1 MKQQHGEYDIK
12 KYNKG
17 LDADSNKE
25 MAGDDDDKYVDALN
39 MRSLSMDGNN
49 DSLKKMKGAVSTY
62 PATDNRWDTSTTDL
76 DMANYVCMMTQE
88 VNDKIVEIWAYKT
101 YNVSNNA
108 ARISFVR
115 VNGQIVLAS
124 VNFPVRVDYPLQYDK
139 NENVFG
145 GDIYVTDDNS
155 KPFILNVGDMV
166 TKAAANSNQY
176 FANFNFEEYVALL
189 SGSALYRPQF
199 INTNLASDTYAG
211 AIVIGNDLGLPVG
224 QYSYSYRYKTTE
236 GDVTSWSP
244 ATGQIP
250 VVEKWRRDSNIF
262 PAQMTHGKSANI
274 ANPTGYSNVFKI
286 RIDNTNRYSSIEI
299 RRDNWNAESN
309 DVSGIYIIY
318 EHSISG
324 VADVQILTFQDRRI
338 EGLSTI
344 TIEEGNSGTN
354 NIEKA
359 KSIRFYNERL
369 YLMNITKT
377 SKDVSNKLN
386 LNDTDNQLTPFVH
399 KMGKLGHSDTYNA
412 HAYKSYM
419 NGDRY
424 GFAVVLY
431 DNNGNPTYGEQVPLA
446 DNYLIPNKR
455 EKISVAGKKLSYL
468 GASYCATVN
477 NNTHETDYTFEVFD
491 HVNAVTKV
499 ANDDPYGSG
508 SPVPYYNIK
517 TNATS
522 VLYPT
527 NQNSLLESYKTPNIA
542 VNNSFSEFPP
552 DDDEYNPKCFGL
564 DYYALG
570 LAINKINIPDGYSG
584 FSVVRTKPAER
595 VICQGLAMYTNDDT
609 ETLDYIDIYFPDVD
623 LGKSKYSIDFIK
635 DNYSLFSLNVVGA
648 LGFFTETYSHY
659 SPVSGDSP
667 SDYSQGVDMI
677 TYARIL
683 TENGQINP
691 TNTNG
696 DVLWDKWFG
705 TSISTSPLNSITN
718 VSNETIDIESA
729 EIIYTGT
736 GDEKYLRLKL
746 SETIYVEKADGK
758 LPPLYVVNLI
768 QDSANILVNEIQ
780 PYEYI
785 GNFQKLKSYLGDIS
799 TQADKTFDLV
809 SERWEDCI
817 VAPYGQS
824 IVSGFSN
831 YMEKYLYVV
840 DSSGVEKRWLN
851 VNEKSDATILTIIN
865 AMIANTTDHS
875 YTDARGNKVYGVYKD
890 SKTQQLNGSH
900 INYSVVFSTLNYSGY
915 DVSMKNYFLP
925 ASGNKV
931 YVKYDKEIPFRFFG
945 GDTFVNECVWAHVD
959 NEYKEGQ
966 IDGADF
972 LILKAGQTERTIGIG
987 FPYKRYKVAYR
998 VWAQGYQDSEYC
1010 VFRTRS
1016 NTYRPKTT
1024 IRQHINMWTAQT
1036 RVNLS
1041 FRFGTGTEKND
1052 LSVSYPLKN
1061 YVPRPYY
1068 WTGDNTSGTLA
1079 FLTSNSIGNSTNHL
1093 YWDEYGGES
1102 IYWERGGFKFKKNIN
1117 KDYATSDEV
1126 LALTSVPSVNFTEQ
1140 TYYPTQIVWSE
1151 IKPVNSQNST
1161 SVKTFPIKNQFTIS
1175 DDTGEIKFAWS
1186 ALSEN
1191 KGFNLYAFTDSGIVL
1206 LLVDK
1211 NIISQQDAN
1220 QLFTADFNVGGISSY
1235 LFINKSIGM
1244 NDEFWRSWAEYSNV
1258 LFFCNKTSVYAFI
1271 SNELTDIAKTGFMDM
1286 YKTRILPYI
1295 ASGSGSNLCGV
1306 YDILHQEY
1314 ILNFDK
1320 TSSVSGADPDNVQYE
1335 AIPYS
1340 IVYGLQQKALV
1351 CRSTYNYQK
1360 YLALNNDVYGMKNGI
1375 TYKLNQ
1381 GNSLDGS
1388 AVKSYVAGYSIGE
1401 GARFSADPLYSS
1413 KEFIRIRVN
1422 SSHKPQKIY
1431 FFDTYKKYLENDY
1444 SSVVD
1449 STSITYKIKDYG
1461 GYECYIPRKS
1471 VSPYLRQQ
1479 GRIVY
1484 FKIENNADEDF
1495 LVNVTMVQ
1503 FKELK

>member
-1 MKQQHGEYDIK
+1 MKQQHGTYDIK

-25 MAGDDDDKYVDALN
+25 MAADNDDKYVDALN

-49 DSLKKMKGAVSTY
+49 DSLKKIKGAVSTY

-88 VNDKIVEIWAYKT
+88 INNKIVEIWAYRT
-101 YNVSNNA
+101 YNQYSNP

-124 VNFPVRVDYPLQYDK
+124 ENFPVRSDYPLQYDK

-145 GDIYVTDDNS
+145 GDIYVTDNNS

-166 TKAAANSNQY
+166 DKATANSNQY

-199 INTNLASDTYAG
+199 INTHLASDTYAG
-211 AIVIGNDLGLPVG
+211 AIVIGSDLGLPVG
-224 QYSYSYRYKTTE
+224 QYSYSYRYKTTD

-250 VVEKWRRDSNIF
+250 VVEKWRRDSDIF
-262 PAQMTHGKSANI
+262 PAQMTHGKNANI

-286 RIDNTNRYSSIEI
+286 RIDNTNQYSSIEI

-309 DVSGIYIIY
+309 DVVGIYIIY
-318 EHSISG
+318 EYSILSIS
-324 VADVQILTFQDRRI
+324 DVQVLTFQDRRI

-424 GFAVVLY
+424 GFAVMLY
-431 DNNGNPTYGEQVPLA
+431 DNNGNPTYGEKVPLA

-455 EKISVAGKKLSYL
+455 EKISVTGKKMSYL
-468 GASYCATVN
+468 GASNCATVN
-477 NNTHETDYTFEVFD
+477 NNTHEVDYTFEVFD
-491 HVNAVTKV
+491 HENAVTK
-499 ANDDPYGSG
+499 ATSYDDF
-508 SPVPYYNIK
+508 YNI
-517 TNATS
+517 TDNANA
-522 VLYPT
+522 VLEPS
-527 NQNSLLESYKTPNIA
+527 NQDSLLE
-542 VNNSFSEFPP
+542 
-552 DDDEYNPKCFGL
+552 EYNDPNDLVNTAELLGSGTELTYHPKGFGL

-595 VICQGLAMYTNDDT
+595 VIAQGLAMYTNDDT
-609 ETLDYIDIYFPDVD
+609 KTLDYIDVYFPDID
-623 LGKSKYSIDFIK
+623 LGKAKYSIDFIK
-635 DNYSLFSLNVVGA
+635 ENYSLFSLNIVGA
-648 LGFFTETYSHY
+648 LGFFTEVLAFANSDTGNT
-659 SPVSGDSP
+659 SGDSTRMI
-667 SDYSQGVDMI
+667 DMI
-677 TYARIL
+677 TYARVL
-683 TENGQINP
+683 NENGEINP
-691 TNTNG
+691 SNTNG
-696 DVLWDKWFG
+696 KVLWDKWFG
-705 TSISTSPLNSITN
+705 SSISTSPLSSKTN
-718 VSNETIDIESA
+718 VSTEVVGIEGA

-736 GDEKYLRLKL
+736 GDEKYLRLNLNK
-746 SETIYVEKADGK
+746 TIYTEKAEGK
-758 LPPLYVVNLI
+758 LPPLYAVNLI
-768 QDSANILVNEIQ
+768 QESANILANEIQ
-780 PYEYI
+780 SYEYI
-785 GNFQKLKSYLGDIS
+785 GNFQKLNSYLGGFV
-799 TQADKTFDLV
+799 TQTAKDFQLV

-817 VAPYGQS
+817 VKPYGQIS
-824 IVSGFSN
+824 TSGFSGDIT
-831 YMEKYLYVV
+831 EKYVYVV
-840 DSSGVEKRWLN
+840 DALGIEKRWLN
-851 VNEKSDATILTIIN
+851 VTELDNTAIGTILTDMVDN
-865 AMIANTTDHS
+865 VTDHS
-875 YTDARGNKVYGVYKD
+875 HTDSRGNKIYGIYTDYK
-890 SKTQQLNGSH
+890 SLELNGNH
-900 INYSVVFSTLNYSGY
+900 VNYSISFRTSNYSGY
-915 DVSMKNYFLP
+915 NSSLINYLLP
-925 ASGNKV
+925 TAGSKV

-945 GDTFVNECVWAHVD
+945 GDTFVNECVWSHVD
-959 NEYKEGQ
+959 NKYKNYTLG
-966 IDGADF
+966 
-972 LILKAGQTERTIGIG
+972 AGQTRQTINIG
-987 FPYKRYKVAYR
+987 FPYKQYHANYKNRY
-998 VWAQGYQDSEYC
+998 QGGAFVGEYC
-1010 VFRTRS
+1010 YFRKRS
-1016 NTYRPKTT
+1016 GLGDEQST

-1036 RVNLS
+1036 RANLS
-1041 FRFGTGTEKND
+1041 FRFGTGTDKND
-1052 LSVSYPLKN
+1052 ISISYPLKN
-1061 YVPRPYY
+1061 YVPRLYT
-1068 WTGDNTSGTLA
+1068 WINDNTSGTLV
-1079 FLTSNSIGNSTNHL
+1079 FLTANGIGDSTNHA
-1093 YWDEYGGES
+1093 YWDAYGGES
-1102 IYWERGGFKFKKNIN
+1102 VYWERGGFKYKINTN
-1117 KDYATSDEV
+1117 KDYGTDDEV
-1126 LALTSVPSVNFTEQ
+1126 LALTSVPQINFTEQ

-1258 LFFCNKTSVYAFI
+1258 LFFCNRTSVYAFI

-1320 TSSVSGADPDNVQYE
+1320 TSNVSGADPDNVQYE

-1360 YLALNNDVYGMKNGI
+1360 YLALNNDVYGMKNGV

-1388 AVKSYVAGYSIGE
+1388 TVKSYVTGYSIGE

-1431 FFDTYKKYLENDY
+1431 FFDTYKKYLDNDY

-1484 FKIENNADEDF
+1484 FKIENNTDEDF
-1495 LVNVTMVQ
+1495 LINVTMVQ